1 MLNSIF
7 YFSLICLGTF
17 LFVVWFMSGRK
28 GGYGEP
34 TALDLRKGEKLKKT
48 LILPGDSPGQDAP
61 SGQPV
66 FRDVTPVM
74 DDEKTP
80 VMISSPP
87 PPPLGPPPQAF
98 FVYNGHDWDAFEVLG
113 VSPYSSFSEIT
124 KSYQTMI
131 RKADNGKHDFL
142 QAAYTAILRKF

>member
-1 MLNSIF
+1 MLNSFF

-17 LFVVWFMSGRK
+17 LFVVWFMSDRK

-48 LILPGDSPGQDAP
+48 LILPSDNLEAT
-61 SGQPV
+61 QPTEASN
-66 FRDVTPVM
+66 FRDVTPVLS
-74 DDEKTP
+74 DEKTP
-80 VMISSPP
+80 VMIST

-131 RKADNGKHDFL
+131 RKADNGKHEFL
-142 QAAYTAILRKF
+142 QAAYMAILKKF

>member
-1 MLNSIF
+1 MLNSLF
-7 YFSLICLGTF
+7 YFSLICLGTL

-34 TALDLRKGEKLKKT
+34 TALDLRKGEKLRKT
-48 LILPGDSPGQDAP
+48 LILPSDN
-61 SGQPV
+61 PV
-66 FRDVTPVM
+66 RTANQEPPAFRDVTPVL

-80 VMISSPP
+80 VMNST

-124 KSYQTMI
+124 KSYQAMI

-142 QAAYTAILRKF
+142 QAAYAAILKKF

>member
-1 MLNSIF
+1 MLNSLF

-48 LILPGDSPGQDAP
+48 LILPGDSPEQTESFQAP
-61 SGQPV
+61 T
-66 FRDVTPVM
+66 FRDVTPVLN
-74 DDEKTP
+74 DDKTP
-80 VMISSPP
+80 VMLSTPS
-87 PPPLGPPPQAF
+87 PPPLGPLPQAF

-124 KSYQTMI
+124 KSYQVMI

-142 QAAYTAILRKF
+142 QAAYSAILKKF

>member
-34 TALDLRKGEKLKKT
+34 TALDLRKGEKLKKA
-48 LILPGDSPGQDAP
+48 LILPGDSSEQNASPEAP
-61 SGQPV
+61 A
-66 FRDVTPVM
+66 FRDVTPAV

-80 VMISSPP
+80 VMISTPT
-87 PPPLGPPPQAF
+87 PPPLDPPPQAF

-124 KSYQTMI
+124 KSYQIMI

>member
-1 MLNSIF
+1 
-7 YFSLICLGTF
+7 
-17 LFVVWFMSGRK
+17 MSGRK

-48 LILPGDSPGQDAP
+48 LILPGDSPGQAESFQAP
-61 SGQPV
+61 T
-66 FRDVTPVM
+66 FRDVTPVLN
-74 DDEKTP
+74 DDKTP
-80 VMISSPP
+80 VMLSTPS
-87 PPPLGPPPQAF
+87 PPPLGPLPQAF

-124 KSYQTMI
+124 KSYQVMI

-142 QAAYTAILRKF
+142 QAAYSAILKKF

>member
-7 YFSLICLGTF
+7 YFSLICLGTV

-34 TALDLRKGEKLKKT
+34 TALDLRKGENLKKT
-48 LILPGDSPGQDAP
+48 LILPEETA
-61 SGQPV
+61 V
-66 FRDVTPVM
+66 AAERDVTPVLS
-74 DDEKTP
+74 DDKTP
-80 VMISSPP
+80 VLNLNAQ

-131 RKADNGKHDFL
+131 RKADNGKHEFL
-142 QAAYTAILRKF
+142 QAAYMAILKKF